1 MKVGDLVEY
10 IPWHN
15 NFETPIRG
23 LVLQVD
29 GQPDCYIDP
38 ASNSVCNIRVRWFD
52 HMNSQRD
59 WYTQQELLV
68 ISKCMDSK

>member
-1 MKVGDLVEY
+1 MKAGDLVEY

-29 GQPDCYIDP
+29 GQPDCY
-38 ASNSVCNIRVRWFD
+38 SNVCNIRVRWFE

-59 WYTQQELLV
+59 WYTQEELSV

>member
-1 MKVGDLVEY
+1 MKAGDLVEY

-29 GQPDCYIDP
+29 GQPDCYND
-38 ASNSVCNIRVRWFD
+38 ASNNVCNIRVRWFD
-52 HMNSQRD
+52 HANSQRD